1 MDTFL
6 HPEQHVVI
14 PEDTG
19 RVDQV
24 RRQLDELRVQKRR
37 IKSLHKSRSSLLRY
51 MRDIEPDICEV
62 LEVQHST
69 QAGDLSDSDD
79 SGSDAEAPEAH
90 VPLASDSPQVR
101 EQLDKC
107 SRYESEIRSMRAE
120 LDAMRVQHR
129 QGIRHHATDS
139 SHNEIQRMAAR
150 LHAVAH
156 STIIAALHTGAPTG
170 STSDQPV
177 TGRTALNELLEH
189 LAGMINEKKRSIPGL
204 IARVLR
210 RITETS
216 DQMNDLEKNETDNTK
231 REYYTRLSNFFLLI
245 KTHLADVQLKIDN
258 FSRLEA
264 NFAVGLMAIT
274 GIALNVK
281 TAVRDRLRDIVKMLQ
296 QMIKTITEHAKD
308 IWSDANEGDNESDN
322 EAESVLPSA
331 GWAGVIDAESENENE
346 VQHDDSAEVD
356 QAPDAEG
363 EAVPTDKDVFG
374 HMMTANPMLAMWI
387 VDMSKFEQMLQDQSP
402 IFAATNRVLSDLRMR
417 YPALKHTGVTAL
429 MLMDPKRNEL
439 HACFQ
444 RLVGIDWNMSRR
456 LSGQKVTYAS
466 DYNRMANQYRTTTF
480 AFKKAR
486 VLEDDVF
493 GVKLVL

>member
-6 HPEQHVVI
+6 LPEQHVVI

-19 RVDQV
+19 RADRV
-24 RRQLDELRVQKRR
+24 RRQLDELRVQKRH

-51 MRDIEPDICEV
+51 MRDIEPDVREV
-62 LEVQHST
+62 LEVQDST

-79 SGSDAEAPEAH
+79 SGSESEAPEAH
-90 VPLASDSPQVR
+90 VPLASDTPQVR

-120 LDAMRVQHR
+120 LDAMRMQHR
-129 QGIRHHATDS
+129 QGMRHHATDS
-139 SHNEIQRMAAR
+139 SHNEIQRMTAR

-156 STIIAALHTGAPTG
+156 STILAAMHTGVAE
-170 STSDQPV
+170 STSDQAV
-177 TGRTALNELLEH
+177 TGKTALNELIDH
-189 LAGMINEKKRSIPGL
+189 LDEMINKKKRSIPGL
-204 IARVLR
+204 IARMLH
-210 RITETS
+210 RITKTS
-216 DQMNDLEKNETDNTK
+216 DQMHGMEKKEKDK
-231 REYYTRLSNFFLLI
+231 RKHEYYAKLSHFLRLI
-245 KTHLADVQLKIDN
+245 KIHLADAQLKIDN

-274 GIALNVK
+274 GIALNAK
-281 TAVRDRLRDIVKMLQ
+281 TALRDRLRDIVKMLQ
-296 QMIKTITEHAKD
+296 QMIKTITAHSED
-308 IWSDANEGDNESDN
+308 IWSDQNDDANQGHSADNEEESMVSNPLVDDDS
-322 EAESVLPSA
+322 AE
-331 GWAGVIDAESENENE
+331 
-346 VQHDDSAEVD
+346 DDSAEVD
-356 QAPDAEG
+356 QAVGAEG
-363 EAVPTDKDVFG
+363 EAVPTDEDTFV
-374 HMMTANPMLAMWI
+374 HIMATNPVLTTWI
-387 VDMSKFEQMLQDQSP
+387 ADMSKFEQMLQDQSP
-402 IFAATNRVLSDLRMR
+402 IFAAINRVLSDLRMR
-417 YPALKHTGVTAL
+417 YPVLKHKCVTAL
-429 MLMDPKRNEL
+429 MLMDPERNEL

-486 VLEDDVF
+486 VVEGGES

>member
-24 RRQLDELRVQKRR
+24 RRRLDELRVQKRR

-69 QAGDLSDSDD
+69 QAEDLSDSDD

-129 QGIRHHATDS
+129 QGMRHHATDS
-139 SHNEIQRMAAR
+139 SHNEMQRMTAR

-156 STIIAALHTGAPTG
+156 STILAALHTGPISSSAETSTNNPRTG
-170 STSDQPV
+170 ATMIKTLISDLSDMM
-177 TGRTALNELLEH
+177 GK
-189 LAGMINEKKRSIPGL
+189 KKRSISSL
-204 IARVLR
+204 IEHTLDDITDVNSKLKVLR
-210 RITETS
+210 KKAAKDSNQRKYFKMLGKFFNRIQTS
-216 DQMNDLEKNETDNTK
+216 LFEAQTNVTSFSQLE
-231 REYYTRLSNFFLLI
+231 S
-245 KTHLADVQLKIDN
+245 
-258 FSRLEA
+258 

-281 TAVRDRLRDIVKMLQ
+281 TAVRERLKEIIKMLQ
-296 QMIKTITEHAKD
+296 GLIGKIEPIAAGHLWENAPEIELVAALVAEIEATDCVT
-308 IWSDANEGDNESDN
+308 NE
-322 EAESVLPSA
+322 
-331 GWAGVIDAESENENE
+331 
-346 VQHDDSAEVD
+346 
-356 QAPDAEG
+356 
-363 EAVPTDKDVFG
+363 
-374 HMMTANPMLAMWI
+374 WI
-387 VDMSKFEQMLQDQSP
+387 IDMSKFEQMLQDQSP
-402 IFAATNRVLSDLRMR
+402 MSDLRMR
-417 YPALKHTGVTAL
+417 YPVLKHTDVTAL